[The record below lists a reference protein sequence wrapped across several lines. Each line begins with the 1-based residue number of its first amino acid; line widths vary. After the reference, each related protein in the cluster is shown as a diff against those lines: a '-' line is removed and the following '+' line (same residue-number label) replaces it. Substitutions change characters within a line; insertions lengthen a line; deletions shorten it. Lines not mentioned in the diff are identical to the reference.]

1 MAGFTQR
8 VGLCLVIV
16 FEQLQHLTGGVT
28 RLSKLLKAL
37 CKLSREL
44 VGLMV
49 VTVVQNIIPGKSVIK
64 PDIEDLVTLLE
75 LISLVPI
82 TFGQ

>member
-8 VGLCLVIV
+8 FGICLVIV

-28 RLSKLLKAL
+28 RLSKLLEAL
-37 CKLSREL
+37 CQLSREL
-44 VGLMV
+44 VSLMV
-49 VTVVQNIIPGKSVIK
+49 VAVVQDVIPGKSVIK

-75 LISLVPI
+75 LISLVPV